1 MMEDEIFGYVKEFPN
16 FESVISAEIKESDVA
31 HKDRCEWFMN
41 EYLKGYNADNGKFL
55 TFCANT
61 EKHSTDLAKKCE
73 DHTKSIDKNI
83 HKKLQILYK
92 LYENFKKFK
101 EETSK
106 DSSNCK
112 SGKLCA
118 QEYETHEGTCKGNGN
133 NSFCNELEN
142 FRVLFNNHLKS
153 KNKCDNIEE
162 LPSFQGPSLAATI
175 SLPVTLM
182 SAISFFSFIT
192 YKYTPLGSWINPKLV
207 KKKRTINELLHESE
221 NRENISNMRQYNI
234 AYNLS

>member
-1 MMEDEIFGYVKEFPN
+1 MEDEIFGYVKEFPN
-16 FESVISAEIKESDVA
+16 FESVISAEIKESDWIYKEVISKNG
-31 HKDRCEWFMN
+31 HKYN
-41 EYLKGYNADNGKFL
+41 ELINHFFDNIGNL
-55 TFCANT
+55 
-61 EKHSTDLAKKCE
+61 EKCE